1 MINLEDHV
9 VEFEG
14 KKYIP
19 VDIVNRYVAQQY
31 GSKMDEAIEAL
42 NNAMGDINDSLL
54 DAVK

>member
-1 MINLEDHV
+1 MINLQDHV

-19 VDIVNRYVAQQY
+19 VDIVNKYIAEQY
-31 GSKMDEAIEAL
+31 GNKMDDAINAL
-42 NNAMGDINDSLL
+42 NDAMGSINDSLL

>member
-1 MINLEDHV
+1 MINLQEHV

-31 GSKMDEAIEAL
+31 GKKMDDAIGAL
-42 NNAMGDINDSLL
+42 DDAMGKINDSLL